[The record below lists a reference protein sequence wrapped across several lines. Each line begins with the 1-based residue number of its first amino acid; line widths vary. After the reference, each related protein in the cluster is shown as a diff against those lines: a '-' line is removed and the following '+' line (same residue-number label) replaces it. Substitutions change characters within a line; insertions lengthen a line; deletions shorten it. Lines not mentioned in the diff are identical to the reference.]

1 MKNKIIWIIVAVIVM
16 VGIAWW
22 GNSQTKN
29 KPLSESIEIG
39 YVGPFT
45 GPSAVFG
52 DFMQNGFNIAFNRLS
67 EEDKSKIQIIKEDDM
82 CNAKAGISAISK
94 LINIDK
100 VKYVIGPLC
109 NESAAATEQLFEDNK
124 VISISIGLPSR
135 QIANMGPYHFSFS
148 PEIDLMMKTMASK
161 ISSDGYKKVGIIYI
175 NSVFQKENH
184 DRFLERA
191 AENGLQI
198 VADESALTGSSD
210 FRTGLAKIKNTN
222 PDSLMLIAHTADLVN
237 ILKQL
242 NDAGLSGLPK
252 YSIHAAESALL
263 TKNNDGL
270 AEGLIYPY
278 PADREEVS
286 SAKSFYD
293 EYKEL
298 YNADSNP
305 YSSNTFD
312 SLNILVSSIKKCGYE
327 NVDCVQKELASLKN
341 YSGANG
347 LLSVDS
353 RGVGT
358 YEKIMLKTVQD
369 NKFVKL
375 K

>member
-1 MKNKIIWIIVAVIVM
+1 MKKKIWIIVAVVVL

-29 KPLSESIEIG
+29 KSLSESIKIG

-67 EEDKSKIQIIKEDDM
+67 DDDKSKIQIIKEDDM
-82 CNAKAGISAISK
+82 CNAKAGISAVSK
-94 LINIDK
+94 LVNIDK

-109 NESAAATEQLFEDNK
+109 NESAAATERLFEDNK

-161 ISSDGYKKVGIIYI
+161 ISSGGHKKVGIIYI

-184 DRFLERA
+184 DRFIERA

-210 FRTGLAKIKNTN
+210 FRTELTKIKNTN

-242 NDAGLSGLPK
+242 KDVGLAGLPK
-252 YSIHAAESALL
+252 YGIHAAESGML
-263 TKNNDGL
+263 TKNEGL

-278 PADREEVS
+278 PADREEIP

-358 YEKIMLKTVQD
+358 YEKIMLKTVKD